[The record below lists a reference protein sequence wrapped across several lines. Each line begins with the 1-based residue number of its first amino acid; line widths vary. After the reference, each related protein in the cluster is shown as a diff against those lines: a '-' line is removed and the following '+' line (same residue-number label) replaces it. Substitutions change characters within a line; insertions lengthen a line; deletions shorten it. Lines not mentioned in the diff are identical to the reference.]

1 MMIAMTVIYSQS
13 YIIPLLYLQ
22 LLPLYMEVV
31 FTVNI
36 KSILKKFS
44 HSTSYGSL
52 CIPLKSNF
60 CNNIMC
66 RNGTDHHCEPE
77 KVSGGLPLFWD
88 WVEQAKYAGTRK
100 YHERTLDIWQFEV
113 CRCNQVRRAIRRR
126 FTASYSTLGRRY
138 TPWAG
143 CGTRC
148 SQHACGLQPSGVPWW
163 RRLCIYG
170 IQCH

>member
-1 MMIAMTVIYSQS
+1 MTWEKSTLSESKLYNWHGSWPMQEKVNLQLQSCKVHVLKWYSPSELNCDWVIWWLQWQSFSQS

-88 WVEQAKYAGTRK
+88 WVEHAKYAGTRK

-113 CRCNQVRRAIRRR
+113 CTIQ
-126 FTASYSTLGRRY
+126 
-138 TPWAG
+138 P
-143 CGTRC
+143 GT
-148 SQHACGLQPSGVPWW
+148 
-163 RRLCIYG
+163 
-170 IQCH
+170 